1 MFLPKALSM
10 EMFSVLDAKQN
21 SLYMC
26 GEKISKTLHT
36 DVFVFTKAGIT
47 ITIVQ
52 CLEVCQNKKSVKL
65 QSVTHKNRLMV
76 LPGRQ

>member
-1 MFLPKALSM
+1 M
-10 EMFSVLDAKQN
+10 EMFSVFDAKQH

-26 GEKISKTLHT
+26 GEKIYKTLHT

-52 CLEVCQNKKSVKL
+52 CLEVCQNKKKCKISARNPQK
-65 QSVTHKNRLMV
+65 
-76 LPGRQ
+76 